1 MNISLK
7 IYTLEE
13 KIDSLDSQINQLNTK
28 IDTILEL
35 LTNEVKPSC
44 NKMND
49 HINFIEKVYDTIKSP
64 MEIICNKVN
73 YLRINSS

>member
-7 IYTLEE
+7 ICVLEK
-13 KIDSLDSQINQLNTK
+13 KIDTLDSKILQLSSK

-49 HINFIEKVYDTIKSP
+49 HINFIETVYDTIKSP
-64 MEIICNKVN
+64 MEIICNKIN